1 MALLKDILYSASMN
15 ILSIETSCDE
25 TAVSIVNAT
34 GDFPH
39 ATYEVLGNSLFSQID
54 IHREYGGVFPAVA
67 KREHAKALVPMLSHA
82 LRESGLHEP
91 HITKLSPTEIETL
104 HGILYREAG
113 LGENLICF
121 LEENKRPNIDLIAVT
136 NGPGLEPA
144 LWVGISFARALSY
157 IWNIP
162 LVPINHMEGHVLSS
176 IFTDTV
182 IPPITFPALALLIS
196 GGHTE
201 MVLMKTW
208 GDYTCIGETRD
219 DAVGEAFDKVARM
232 LGLPYP
238 GGPEIGTRAQIAREK
253 NLPVFTTLP
262 RPMIDSDN
270 LDFSF
275 SGLKTAVRYA
285 VQDKVKK
292 VNGEVREAGLGH
304 AEGREGDLGQKTLTE
319 DEINSVACEFENAV
333 TEVLQKKVTKA
344 IDQYGIQTL
353 IVGGGVSANTHIR
366 DTFMNCFKTEYP
378 DLAVY
383 FPPRKLSTD
392 NSIMI
397 ALAGHVHAKNAHTIE
412 HTIDIKADGN
422 LSLSSH

>member
-1 MALLKDILYSASMN
+1 MRHIRTLSMN

-25 TAVSIVNAT
+25 TAVSIVRAT

-39 ATYEVLGNSLFSQID
+39 AAYEVLGNSLFSQID

-82 LRESGLHEP
+82 LRESHMHEP
-91 HITKLSPTEIETL
+91 HVTKLSPENMETL
-104 HGILYREAG
+104 HGILYREPG

-121 LEENKRPNIDLIAVT
+121 LEENKRPDIDLIAVT
-136 NGPGLEPA
+136 SGPGLEPA
-144 LWVGISFARALSY
+144 LWVGINFARALSY
-157 IWNIP
+157 VWNIP
-162 LVPINHMEGHVLSS
+162 LVPINHMEGHILSS
-176 IFTDTV
+176 IFTEDK
-182 IPPITFPALALLIS
+182 IPPISFPALALLIS

-219 DAVGEAFDKVARM
+219 DAVGEAFDKVARI
-232 LGLPYP
+232 LDLPYP
-238 GGPEIGTRAQIAREK
+238 GGPEIGARAEHAREK

-285 VQDKVKK
+285 VQDK
-292 VNGEVREAGLGH
+292 
-304 AEGREGDLGQKTLTE
+304 TLTE
-319 DEINSVACEFENAV
+319 DEINSVACEFEDAV
-333 TEVLQKKVTKA
+333 TEVLQKKVGKA
-344 IDQYGIQTL
+344 INAYGIQTL

-366 DTFMNCFKTEYP
+366 DTFTNCFKKEYP

-383 FPPRKLSTD
+383 FPPQKLSTD

-397 ALAGHVHAKNAHTIE
+397 ALAGHVHATSAHTFE
-412 HTIDIKADGN
+412 HTGDIIADGN
-422 LSLSSH
+422 LSLQ